1 MSQQN
6 NHIHYHIDGDVLFV
20 VEDTKFR
27 VHKNIIGLASNM
39 FYDMFTCAT
48 PNYSTQ
54 NDSDNIPVVVLEGEP
69 KKTFENLLS
78 YIYPNTFILID
89 WDNIAEFLRFSEK
102 YIIDSV
108 LLSAK
113 TFLEREFRKNPL
125 YSLILADR
133 YHFKS
138 LYKES
143 SKLVL
148 DKFPEYKRKEIFS
161 QLSLYSHSV
170 LTKKYNAYTDS
181 LAKLANVDFTSGYL
195 HCDECNKQSDHDLK
209 INQEFIERSKQVQI
223 LPLPLPPTPPS
234 ATRKILFNSIGYR
247 TCDNQFMTFQ
257 LPRKF
262 KKHFGVFE
270 PLECK
275 KHKKDPNFY
284 LYVELGE

>member
-6 NHIHYHIDGDVLFV
+6 NQIHYYIDGDVLFI

-27 VHKNIIGLASNM
+27 VHKNIIGLASKM
-39 FYDMFTCAT
+39 FNDMFTCAT
-48 PNYSTQ
+48 PTQ
-54 NDSDNIPVVVLEGEP
+54 SDSDNIPEVELEGESS
-69 KKTFENLLS
+69 KTFENLLS
-78 YIYPNTFILID
+78 HIYPNTFIDIN
-89 WDNIAEFLRFSEK
+89 WVNIAEFLRFSEK

-108 LLSAK
+108 LLSAMK
-113 TFLEREFRKNPL
+113 FLEREFRKNPL
-125 YSLILADR
+125 YSLFLADR

-138 LYKES
+138 IYKES

-148 DKFPEYKRKEIFS
+148 DKFPEYKRNEIFS
-161 QLSLYSHSV
+161 QLSLYTRNC
-170 LTKKYNAYTDS
+170 LIKKYTSYTDS

-195 HCDECNKQSDHDLK
+195 HCDECNKQSEHDLK

-234 ATRKILFNSIGYR
+234 GTRKILFNSIGYK

-275 KHKKDPNFY
+275 KHKKDPKFY
-284 LYVELGE
+284 LYIELGE

>member
-6 NHIHYHIDGDVLFV
+6 NQIHYYIDGDVLFI

-27 VHKNIIGLASNM
+27 VHKNIIGLASKM
-39 FYDMFTCAT
+39 FNDMFTCAT
-48 PNYSTQ
+48 PTQ
-54 NDSDNIPVVVLEGEP
+54 SDSDNIPEVELEGES
-69 KKTFENLLS
+69 T
-78 YIYPNTFILID
+78 
-89 WDNIAEFLRFSEK
+89 EFLRFSEK

-108 LLSAK
+108 LLSAMK
-113 TFLEREFRKNPL
+113 FLEREFRKNPL
-125 YSLILADR
+125 YSLFLADR

-138 LYKES
+138 IYKES

-148 DKFPEYKRKEIFS
+148 DKFPEYKRNEIFS
-161 QLSLYSHSV
+161 QLSLYTRNC
-170 LTKKYNAYTDS
+170 LIKKYTSYTDS

-195 HCDECNKQSDHDLK
+195 HCDECNKQSEHDLK

-234 ATRKILFNSIGYR
+234 GTRKILFNSIGYK

-275 KHKKDPNFY
+275 KHKKDPKFY
-284 LYVELGE
+284 LYIELGE